1 MKKERLMGLLDNVSP
16 QWIENQFTL
25 WKSEPEK
32 LSEQWRAFFA
42 GFELGNS
49 MEGPTGPAALATDDA
64 LKHSAVQ
71 SLIYRYRDI
80 GHLLACTDPLSPCKM
95 DHPLLALS
103 AFDLD
108 SSDLERTFHT
118 RRFMKQTATLK
129 EIVQV
134 LRSTYCGS
142 TGVEFMHIQ
151 DPAERQWLI
160 DRMEPTLNRGNF
172 SREERLRI
180 LKKLKEAA
188 FFERQLQKKFPGQ
201 TRFSLEGGDVL
212 IPLLDAVVRKAA
224 GLGVSDIVF
233 GMPHRGRLNVLVNI
247 FGMPHEHMF
256 AEFSDNVE
264 YGVVGEGDVKY
275 HKGVSAD
282 LTLPDDGTIHLTLT
296 ANPSHLEAIDPVVE
310 GKCRARQDRLGE
322 DGEKRVL
329 PLLIHGD
336 AAFAGQGVVAETLN
350 LSQLAG
356 YRTGGTLHIVL
367 NNQIGFTTAPA
378 DARSSLYATDV
389 AKMVRAPVFHV
400 YGDDPE
406 AVLHAAEL
414 ALAYRD
420 QFGKDVVV
428 EVICYRRHGHNE
440 GDEPYFT
447 QPLMYERIKL
457 RPQLHIIYQAELL
470 SGDFTD
476 AELKEVEA
484 EVLGEVIGVAGSAVP
499 VESSFLARW
508 SGMRPGLTKETVPS
522 AVPAATLQELSE
534 KLCVIPEGFNPHPKV
549 AALLARRRDAVLKGG
564 PLDWGNVET
573 LAFATLLAQGVPIRL
588 SGQDV
593 RRGTFS
599 HRHAVLLDQQNGSTY
614 LPLSSLAREGVGFR
628 AFDSMLAEYSVLGFD
643 YGYSLE
649 APEALTV
656 WEAQYGDFSNG
667 AQVIIDQFIA
677 SGEAKWER
685 SSGLVLMLPHG
696 YEGQGAEHSSARI
709 ERFLALSAG
718 DNIQVVY
725 PSTPAQLFHVLRRQ
739 MLQGFRKPL
748 VLFTPKSLLRHP
760 LCVSSLEDLSAG
772 KFREVIAGP
781 VGDDVQQVLICT
793 GKIYYD
799 LIERILKDQVKWTAL
814 VRVEQL
820 YPLAVDQLREE
831 LGRYPAGVRY
841 SWVQEEP
848 RNMGAWRSLRNP
860 LAELLGSEPRYV
872 GRPDAAAPA
881 SGSHRLDRVEQERIV
896 AEALQ
901 FP

>member
-1 MKKERLMGLLDNVSP
+1 MGLLDNVSP
-16 QWIENQFTL
+16 LWIENQFTI
-25 WKSEPEK
+25 WKSEPEQ

-42 GFELGNS
+42 GFELGS
-49 MEGPTGPAALATDDA
+49 SSEGAPGSAALASEDA
-64 LKHSAVQ
+64 LKHSSVQ

-103 AFDLD
+103 AFELD
-108 SSDLERTFHT
+108 NSDLERTFHT

-129 EIVQV
+129 EILGVM
-134 LRSTYCGS
+134 RSTYCGS

-151 DPAERQWLI
+151 DPVERQWLI
-160 DRMEPTLNRGNF
+160 DRMEPTRNRGSF
-172 SREERLRI
+172 GREERLHI
-180 LKKLKEAA
+180 LRKLKQAA
-188 FFERQLQKKFPGQ
+188 FFERNLQKKFPGQ

-212 IPLLDAVVRKAA
+212 IPMLDAVVRKAA
-224 GLGVSDIVF
+224 ALGVSDVVL

-282 LTLPDDGTIHLTLT
+282 LVLPGDRSIHLTLT

-310 GKCRARQDRLGE
+310 GKCRARQDRLGA

-389 AKMVRAPVFHV
+389 AKMVRIPVFHV

-406 AVLHAAEL
+406 AVLHATEL

-420 QFGKDVVV
+420 AFKKDVVV

-457 RPQLHIIYQAELL
+457 RPQLHTLYEAELL
-470 SGDFTD
+470 SEDFTA

-484 EVLGEVIGVAGSAVP
+484 QVLGEAIGAAGSAVP

-508 SGMRPGLTKETVPS
+508 SGMKPGLVRVPVAS
-522 AVPAATLQELSE
+522 AVPGAVLQELSG
-534 KLCVIPEGFNPHPKV
+534 KLCVIPEGFTPHPKV
-549 AALLARRRDAVLKGG
+549 AALLTKRREAVLKGG
-564 PLDWGNVET
+564 PLDWGNAET
-573 LAFATLLAQGVPIRL
+573 LAFATLLDEGHPIRI

-593 RRGTFS
+593 RRSTFS
-599 HRHAVLLDQQNGSTY
+599 HRHAVLLDQKNGDAHI
-614 LPLSSLAREGVGFR
+614 PLASLGRDGATFQVY
-628 AFDSMLAEYSVLGFD
+628 DSMLAEYSVLGFD

-649 APEALTV
+649 APEALTI
-656 WEAQYGDFSNG
+656 WEAQYGDFANG
-667 AQVIIDQFIA
+667 AQVIIDQFLA

-685 SSGLVLMLPHG
+685 CSGLVLMLPHG

-718 DNIQVVY
+718 DNLQIVY

-739 MLQGFRKPL
+739 LLQSFRKPL

-760 LCVSSLEDLSAG
+760 LCVSSLEDLTSG
-772 KFREVIAGP
+772 GFQEVISSP
-781 VGDDVQQVLICT
+781 LESEVQQVLICT

-799 LIERILKDQVKWTAL
+799 LAERIEKDQVKWTAL

-820 YPLAVDQLREE
+820 YPLAVDQLKDA
-831 LGRYPAGVRY
+831 LGKYPAGTRF

-860 LAELLGSEPRYV
+860 LAELLGAEPRYV

-901 FP
+901 YP

>member
-1 MKKERLMGLLDNVSP
+1 MGMLDNLSP
-16 QWIENQFTL
+16 LWIENQFAI
-25 WKSEPEK
+25 WKREPEK
-32 LSEQWRAFFA
+32 LSDEWRAFFA
-42 GFELGNS
+42 GFELGLDREQPLGAPLS
-49 MEGPTGPAALATDDA
+49 TEAAL
-64 LKHSAVQ
+64 KQSAVQ
-71 SLIYRYRDI
+71 SLIYRYRDL
-80 GHLLACTDPLSPCKM
+80 GHLLACTDPLSPCRM
-95 DHPLLALS
+95 DHPILELS
-103 AFDLD
+103 AFGLDNSDLD
-108 SSDLERTFHT
+108 KTFHT
-118 RRFMKQTATLK
+118 KRFMKQSATLK

-142 TGVEFMHIQ
+142 IGVEFMHIQ
-151 DPAERQWLI
+151 DPEERQWLI
-160 DRMEPTLNRGNF
+160 DRMEPTGNRGSF
-172 SREERLRI
+172 TREARLII

-212 IPLLDAVVRKAA
+212 IPLLDAAVRKAA
-224 GLGVSDIVF
+224 TLGISDIIF

-247 FGMPHEHMF
+247 FDMPYESMF
-256 AEFSDNVE
+256 AEFSDNSE

-275 HKGVSAD
+275 HKGFSVD
-282 LTLPDDGTIHLTLT
+282 LNLPDNRTVHLTLT

-322 DGEKRVL
+322 GAEGRVL

-350 LSQLAG
+350 LSKLAG

-389 AKMVRAPVFHV
+389 AKMVKAPVFHV
-400 YGDDPE
+400 YGDDAE
-406 AVLHAAEL
+406 AVVHATEL
-414 ALAYRD
+414 ALSYRD
-420 QFGKDVVV
+420 RFRSDVVV

-447 QPLMYERIKL
+447 QPLMYGQIKL
-457 RPQLHIIYQAELL
+457 RPQLHALYQAELL
-470 SGDFTD
+470 GEGF
-476 AELKEVEA
+476 AEEELQAVEA
-484 EVLGEVIGVAGSAVP
+484 EVVEQIRQASERDATPIESA
-499 VESSFLARW
+499 FLARW
-508 SGMRPGLTKETVPS
+508 SGMKPGLSSAQVATAVASETLV
-522 AVPAATLQELSE
+522 ELSE
-534 KLCVIPEGFNPHPKV
+534 RLSFIPESFSPHPKV
-549 AALLARRRDAVLKGG
+549 AALLQKRREAVAKGG

-573 LAFATLLAQGVPIRL
+573 LAFGTLLSQGIPIRI

-599 HRHAVLLDQQNGSTY
+599 HRHAALLDQVTGSVY
-614 LPLSSLAREGVGFR
+614 LPLAGVAGDGASFR
-628 AFDSMLAEYSVLGFD
+628 AYDSMLAEYSVLGFD
-643 YGYSLE
+643 YGYSIE
-649 APEALTV
+649 APEALTI
-656 WEAQYGDFSNG
+656 WEAQYGDFANG

-709 ERFLALSAG
+709 ERFLALSAAG
-718 DNIQVVY
+718 NLQIVY

-739 MLQGFRKPL
+739 MLQSFRKPL

-760 LCVSSLEDLSAG
+760 LCVSRIADLTSG
-772 KFREVIAGP
+772 EFREVIAEP
-781 VGDDVQQVLICT
+781 AADGDLRQILICT

-799 LIERILKDQVKWTAL
+799 LAERITRDQVKGTAL

-820 YPLAVDQLREE
+820 YPLAADLLRSE
-831 LGRYPAGVRY
+831 LQRYPSGVRF

-848 RNMGAWRSLRNP
+848 HNMGAWRFIRP
-860 LAELLGSEPRYV
+860 ILAEILGSEPHYI

-881 SGSHRLDRVEQERIV
+881 SGSHRLDRVEQERIIN
-896 AEALQ
+896 EALTL
-901 FP
+901 

>member
-1 MKKERLMGLLDNVSP
+1 MGVLENLSP
-16 QWIENQFTL
+16 LWIENQYMV
-25 WKSEPEK
+25 WKSAPET
-32 LSEQWRAFFA
+32 LSDEWRAFFA
-42 GFELGNS
+42 GFELGF
-49 MEGPTGPAALATDDA
+49 EREPAGTALSNEDA

-80 GHLLACTDPLSPCKM
+80 GHLLACTDPLSPCLM
-95 DHPLLALS
+95 EHQLLALS
-103 AFDLD
+103 AFGLDDADLAK
-108 SSDLERTFHT
+108 TFHSK
-118 RRFMKQTATLK
+118 RFMKQSATLK

-142 TGVEFMHIQ
+142 VGVEFMHMQ
-151 DPAERQWLI
+151 DPEQRQWLI
-160 DRMEPTLNRGNF
+160 DRMEPNLNRGSF
-172 SREERLRI
+172 TPQQRLTI
-180 LKKLKEAA
+180 LRKLKQADL
-188 FFERQLQKKFPGQ
+188 FERHLQKKFPGQ
-201 TRFSLEGGDVL
+201 TRFSLEGGDAL
-212 IPLLDAVVRKAA
+212 IPMLDAAVKKAA
-224 GLGVSDIVF
+224 SFGVSDIVI

-247 FGMPHEHMF
+247 FGMPFENMF
-256 AEFSDNVE
+256 TEFADNVE

-275 HKGVSAD
+275 HKGYSAD
-282 LTLPDDGTIHLTLT
+282 LTLADERSIHLTLT

-322 DGEKRVL
+322 EGEGRVL

-336 AAFAGQGVVAETLN
+336 AAFAGQGVVAETFN

-367 NNQIGFTTAPA
+367 NNQIGFTTLPA
-378 DARSSLYATDV
+378 DARSSHYATDV
-389 AKMVRAPVFHV
+389 AKLVGAPVFHV

-406 AVLHAAEL
+406 AVVHATEL
-414 ALAYRD
+414 ALSYRD
-420 QFGKDVVV
+420 RYRRDVVV

-440 GDEPYFT
+440 GDEPNFT
-447 QPLMYERIKL
+447 QPIMYEQIKL
-457 RPQLHIIYQAELL
+457 RPQLHLLYESELL
-470 SGDFTD
+470 REGFSQE
-476 AELKEVEA
+476 ELKA
-484 EVLGEVIGVAGSAVP
+484 
-499 VESSFLARW
+499 VESEVSEQILQSGERDAAPQESAFMARW
-508 SGMRPGLTKETVPS
+508 SGMKAGLAKEPVTTRV
-522 AVPAATLQELSE
+522 AGDHLLQLAGQLAAL
-534 KLCVIPEGFNPHPKV
+534 PEGFNAHPKV
-549 AALLARRRDAVLKGG
+549 AGLLQKRREAVQQGG

-573 LAFATLLAQGVPIRL
+573 LAFASLLSQGVPVRL

-599 HRHAVLLDQQNGSTY
+599 HRHAALFDQQTGSVH
-614 LPLSSLAREGVGFR
+614 LPLAGVAAQGAAFR

-649 APEALTV
+649 SPESLTV
-656 WEAQYGDFSNG
+656 WEAQYGDFANG

-709 ERFLALSAG
+709 ERFLNLSAG
-718 DNIQVVY
+718 GNMQVVF

-739 MLQGFRKPL
+739 MLQKFRKPL

-760 LCVSSLEDLSAG
+760 LCVSTVEDLSTG
-772 KFREVIAGP
+772 QFREVIAESARFGE
-781 VGDDVQQVLICT
+781 VQQVLICT

-799 LIERILKDQVKWTAL
+799 LLERITKDEVKGVAL

-820 YPLAVDQLREE
+820 YPLGIDQLRGE
-831 LGRYPAGVRY
+831 LERYPSGTRF

-848 RNMGAWRSLRNP
+848 HNMGAWRFIGHSLGQI
-860 LAELLGSEPRYV
+860 LGTKPRYV

-896 AEALQ
+896 DEALSS
-901 FP
+901 

>member
-1 MKKERLMGLLDNVSP
+1 MGLLDNVSP
-16 QWIENQFTL
+16 LWIENQFTL

-42 GFELGNS
+42 GFELGS
-49 MEGPTGPAALATDDA
+49 SVEGGAAALAPEDA

-95 DHPLLALS
+95 EHPLLALS
-103 AFDLD
+103 AFGLD
-108 SSDLERTFHT
+108 YPDLERTFHT

-129 EIVQV
+129 EILQT

-151 DPAERQWLI
+151 DPDERQWLI
-160 DRMEPTLNRGNF
+160 DRMEPTCNRGSF
-172 SREERLRI
+172 SREQRLLI
-180 LKKLKEAA
+180 LRKLKEAA

-224 GLGVSDIVF
+224 ALGVSDVVL

-256 AEFSDNVE
+256 AEFADNVE

-282 LTLPDDGTIHLTLT
+282 LALPGDGAIHLTLT

-322 DGEKRVL
+322 EGERRVL

-350 LSQLAG
+350 LSLLEG

-420 QFGKDVVV
+420 TFGKDAVV

-447 QPLMYERIKL
+447 QPLMYESIKL
-457 RPQLHIIYQAELL
+457 RPQLHTIYQAELL
-470 SGDFTD
+470 SEGFDQ
-476 AELKEVEA
+476 AELMAVEA
-484 EVLGEVIGVAGSAVP
+484 EALGDALGVNGLHAVP
-499 VESSFLARW
+499 EQSSFLARW
-508 SGMRPGLTKETVPS
+508 SGMKPGQVREPVAS
-522 AVPAATLQELSE
+522 SVDAAVLRELSDR
-534 KLCVIPEGFNPHPKV
+534 LRIIPEGFHPHPKI
-549 AALLARRRDAVLKGG
+549 AALLGKRREAVLKGG

-573 LAFATLLAQGVPIRL
+573 LAFASLLAQGTAIRL

-599 HRHAVLLDQQNGSTY
+599 HRHSTLLDQKDGSTY
-614 LPLSSLAREGVGFR
+614 HPLDTVARDGASFR
-628 AFDSMLAEYSVLGFD
+628 AYNSMLAEYSVLGFD
-643 YGYSLE
+643 YGYSIE
-649 APEALTV
+649 APETLTI
-656 WEAQYGDFSNG
+656 WEAQYGDFVNG

-709 ERFLALSAG
+709 ERFLALAAG
-718 DNIQVVY
+718 DNLQIVY

-748 VLFTPKSLLRHP
+748 VLFTPKSMLRHP
-760 LCVSSLEDLSAG
+760 LCVSTLEELSCG
-772 KFREVIAGP
+772 GFRDVIADPLDPGG
-781 VGDDVQQVLICT
+781 VRQVLICT

-799 LIERILKDQVKWTAL
+799 LSERMVRDKIEGTAI

-820 YPLAVDQLREE
+820 YPLAVDRLREE
-831 LGRYPAGVRY
+831 LGRYPEGMRF

-848 RNMGAWRSLRNP
+848 RNMGAWRSLRNQI
-860 LAELLGSEPRYV
+860 AELLGAEPHYI

-896 AEALQ
+896 REALQ
-901 FP
+901 IP

>member
-1 MKKERLMGLLDNVSP
+1 MGLLDNVSP
-16 QWIENQFTL
+16 LWIENQFTL
-25 WKSEPEK
+25 WKSHPEQ

-42 GFELGNS
+42 GFELGS
-49 MEGPTGPAALATDDA
+49 SAETAPHAALSPEDA

-80 GHLLACTDPLSPCKM
+80 GHLLACTDPLSPCKI
-95 DHPLLALS
+95 DHPFLALS
-103 AFDLD
+103 AFGLEPSDLD
-108 SSDLERTFHT
+108 STFHT
-118 RRFMKQTATLK
+118 RRFMKQSATLR

-160 DRMEPTLNRGNF
+160 DRMEPTCNRGSF
-172 SREERLRI
+172 TREERLII
-180 LKKLKEAA
+180 LRKLKEAA

-224 GLGVSDIVF
+224 ALGVSDIVL

-247 FGMPHEHMF
+247 FGMPHENML
-256 AEFSDNVE
+256 AEFADNVE

-282 LTLPDDGTIHLTLT
+282 LVLPDGHAIHLTLT

-310 GKCRARQDRLGE
+310 GKCRARQDRMGAEGE
-322 DGEKRVL
+322 QRVL

-336 AAFAGQGVVAETLN
+336 AAFSGQGVVAETMN
-350 LSQLAG
+350 LSLLAG

-367 NNQIGFTTAPA
+367 NNQLGFTTAPA

-420 QFGKDVVV
+420 HFKKDVVV

-447 QPLMYERIKL
+447 QPLMYDRIKL
-457 RPQLHIIYQAELL
+457 RPQLHTIYEAELL
-470 SGDFTD
+470 SEDFTA
-476 AELKEVEA
+476 AELKELEA
-484 EVLGEVIGVAGSAVP
+484 KALSDAIGPAGSAVP
-499 VESSFLARW
+499 ETSSFLARW
-508 SGMRPGLTKETVPS
+508 SGMKPGPVKEPVTT
-522 AVPAATLQELSE
+522 AVAAATLQELSG
-534 KLCVIPEGFNPHPKV
+534 KLCAVPQGFNPHPKV
-549 AALLARRRDAVLKGG
+549 AALLARRREAVSKGG
-564 PLDWGNVET
+564 PLDWGNAET
-573 LAFATLLAQGVPIRL
+573 LAFATLLGQGIPIRL

-593 RRGTFS
+593 RRSTFS
-599 HRHAVLLDQQNGSTY
+599 HRHAVLSDQLDGKSY
-614 LPLSSLAREGVGFR
+614 LPLDAVARDGATFSVY
-628 AFDSMLAEYSVLGFD
+628 DSMLAEFSVLGFD
-643 YGYSLE
+643 YGYSIE
-649 APEALTV
+649 APEALTI
-656 WEAQYGDFSNG
+656 WEAQYGDFVNG

-718 DNIQVVY
+718 DNLQVVY

-739 MLQGFRKPL
+739 MLQSFRKPL
-748 VLFTPKSLLRHP
+748 ILFTPKSLLRHP
-760 LCVSSLEDLSAG
+760 LCVSTLDDLSGGA
-772 KFREVIAGP
+772 FREVIAEP
-781 VGDDVQQVLICT
+781 VGSDVQQVLICT

-799 LIERILKDQVKWTAL
+799 LTERIQRDQVKWTAL

-831 LGRYPAGVRY
+831 LGKYPAGTRF

-848 RNMGAWRSLRNP
+848 RNMGAWRSLRNQ
-860 LAELLGSEPRYV
+860 LAEILGEEPRYV

-901 FP
+901 YP

>member
-1 MKKERLMGLLDNVSP
+1 MGMADNLSP
-16 QWIENQFTL
+16 LWIENQYRI
-25 WKSEPEK
+25 WKSNPHE
-32 LSEQWRAFFA
+32 LSDEWRAFFT
-42 GFELGNS
+42 GFELAGAPS
-49 MEGPTGPAALATDDA
+49 AAGVPLSTEEA

-80 GHLLACTDPLSPCKM
+80 GHLLACTDPLSPCLLE
-95 DHPLLALS
+95 HPLLALP
-103 AFDLD
+103 AFGLD
-108 SSDLERTFHT
+108 SSDLDKTFHT

-151 DPAERQWLI
+151 DPDERQWLI
-160 DRMEPTLNRGNF
+160 DRMEPTSNRGDF
-172 SREERLRI
+172 SREQRLAI
-180 LKKLKEAA
+180 LRKLKEAA
-188 FFERQLQKKFPGQ
+188 LFERALQKKFPGQ

-212 IPLLDAVVRKAA
+212 IPLLDAALGEAA
-224 GLGVSDIVF
+224 SLGVTDVVF

-247 FGMPHEHMF
+247 FGMPYESMF
-256 AEFSDNVE
+256 AEFADNAE

-275 HKGVSAD
+275 HKGYSAD
-282 LTLPDDGTIHLTLT
+282 LQLADNRSLHLTLT

-322 DGEKRVL
+322 GSEQRVL

-336 AAFAGQGVVAETLN
+336 AAFSGQGIVPETLN

-367 NNQIGFTTAPA
+367 NNQIGFTTLPS
-378 DARSSLYATDV
+378 DARSTHYATDV
-389 AKMVRAPVFHV
+389 AKMVKAPIFHV

-406 AVLHAAEL
+406 AVVHAVQL
-414 ALAYRD
+414 ALSYRH
-420 QFGKDVVV
+420 QYQKDVVV
-428 EVICYRRHGHNE
+428 EVICYRRFGHNE

-447 QPLMYERIKL
+447 QPLMYEAIKL
-457 RPQLHIIYQAELL
+457 RPQLHSIYEMELL
-470 SGDFTD
+470 SQGFEED
-476 AELKEVEA
+476 ELKQIEA
-484 EVLGEVIGVAGSAVP
+484 EVAGQINQLSAGNAP
-499 VESSFLARW
+499 AAESAFLARW
-508 SGMRPGLTKETVPS
+508 SGMKPGVPRAPVPTAVASET
-522 AVPAATLQELSE
+522 LLGLSE
-534 KLCVIPEGFNPHPKV
+534 KLALIPEGFHPHPKV
-549 AALLARRRDAVLKGG
+549 AALLQRRREALLKGG

-573 LAFATLLAQGVPIRL
+573 LAYATLLNEGTPVRI

-599 HRHAVLLDQQNGSTY
+599 HRHAALFDQQDGSPY
-614 LPLSSLAREGVGFR
+614 YPLAGLAGEKAAFH
-628 AFDSMLAEYSVLGFD
+628 AFDSMLAEFSVLGFE
-643 YGYSLE
+643 YGYSIE
-649 APEALTV
+649 APEALTI
-656 WEAQYGDFSNG
+656 WEAQYGDFANG
-667 AQVIIDQFIA
+667 GQVIIDQFIA

-709 ERFLALSAG
+709 ERFLTLAASGNLQ
-718 DNIQVVY
+718 IVF

-739 MLQGFRKPL
+739 MLQNFRKPL

-760 LCVSSLEDLSAG
+760 RCVSQLEELSSG
-772 KFREVIAGP
+772 QFQEVIAEPAQQGS
-781 VGDDVQQVLICT
+781 VKQVLICS

-799 LIERILKDQVKWTAL
+799 LTDRIEKEQVTGTAL

-820 YPLAVDQLREE
+820 YPLAADLLRNE
-831 LGRYPAGVRY
+831 LRRYPSGTRFC
-841 SWVQEEP
+841 WVQEEP
-848 RNMGAWRSLRNP
+848 QNMGAWPFIRPQLT
-860 LAELLGSEPRYV
+860 EILGALPRYV

-896 AEALQ
+896 SEALSH
-901 FP
+901 

>member
-1 MKKERLMGLLDNVSP
+1 MGMLDNVSP
-16 QWIENQFTL
+16 LWIENQFTL
-25 WKSEPEK
+25 FKSEPEK
-32 LSEQWRAFFA
+32 LSDEWRAFFT
-42 GFELGNS
+42 GFELGGAAGELS
-49 MEGPTGPAALATDDA
+49 AAPALAPEDA
-64 LKHSAVQ
+64 LKQSAVQ

-80 GHLLACTDPLSPCKM
+80 GHLLACTDPLSPCCM
-95 DHPLLALS
+95 EHPLLSLA
-103 AFDLD
+103 AFGLD
-108 SSDLERTFHT
+108 SSYLDTTIHT
-118 RRFMKQTATLK
+118 RRFLKQTATLR

-151 DPAERQWLI
+151 DPLERQWLI
-160 DRMEPTLNRGNF
+160 DRMEPSCNRGSF
-172 SREERLRI
+172 SHEERLLI
-180 LKKLKEAA
+180 LRKLKEAA
-188 FFERQLQKKFPGQ
+188 FFESQLQKKFPGQ

-212 IPLLDAVVRKAA
+212 IPLLDAAVRKAA
-224 GLGVSDIVF
+224 STGVSDIVI

-247 FGMPHEHMF
+247 FGMPHENMF
-256 AEFSDNVE
+256 AEFADNAE
-264 YGVVGEGDVKY
+264 FGVVGEGDVKY
-275 HKGVSAD
+275 HKGFSAD
-282 LTLPDDGTIHLTLT
+282 FPLPGDRAIHLTLT

-310 GKCRARQDRLGE
+310 GKCRARQDRLG
-322 DGEKRVL
+322 DGGEGRVL

-378 DARSSLYATDV
+378 DARSSLYATDL

-406 AVLHAAEL
+406 AVLHATEL
-414 ALAYRD
+414 ALAYRER
-420 QFGKDVVV
+420 FRKDVVV

-447 QPLMYERIKL
+447 QPLMYELIKL
-457 RPQLHIIYQAELL
+457 RPQLHALYQAELL
-470 SGDFTD
+470 DDGFSE
-476 AELKEVEA
+476 AELKGVEA
-484 EVLGEVIGVAGSAVP
+484 GVVEQIQQAAERSAVP
-499 VESSFLARW
+499 MESAFLAQW
-508 SGMRPGLTKETVPS
+508 SGMKPGLAKEPVAS
-522 AVPAATLQELSE
+522 AVAAASLLEISE
-534 KLCVIPEGFNPHPKV
+534 KLSMVPEGFNPHPKV
-549 AALLARRRDAVLKGG
+549 AALLAKRREAVLQGG
-564 PLDWGNVET
+564 PLDWGNAET
-573 LAFATLLAQGVPIRL
+573 LAFATLLAQEVSIRL

-599 HRHAVLLDQQNGSTY
+599 HRHAVLLDQHDGSGY
-614 LPLSSLAREGVGFR
+614 LPLAGVAKGGASFH

-649 APEALTV
+649 APETLTV
-656 WEAQYGDFSNG
+656 WEAQYGDFANG

-718 DNIQVVY
+718 DNMQIVY

-760 LCVSSLEDLSAG
+760 LCVSSLDDLDSG
-772 KFREVIAGP
+772 GFREVIADP
-781 VGDDVQQVLICT
+781 VDQGLVQQLLICT

-799 LIERILKDQVKWTAL
+799 LSERILKDQVKGTAL
-814 VRVEQL
+814 LRVEQL
-820 YPLAVDQLREE
+820 YPLAVDQLSEE
-831 LGRYPAGVRY
+831 LSRYPVGTRF

-848 RNMGAWRSLRNP
+848 RNMGAWPFLRYP
-860 LAELLGSEPRYV
+860 LAELLGAEPRYV

-881 SGSHRLDRVEQERIV
+881 SGSHRLDRLEQERIV
-896 AEALQ
+896 NEALQ
-901 FP
+901 IA

>member
-1 MKKERLMGLLDNVSP
+1 MGMLDNVSP
-16 QWIENQFTL
+16 LWMENQFAL

-32 LSEQWRAFFA
+32 LSAEWRAFFT
-42 GFELGNS
+42 GFELG
-49 MEGPTGPAALATDDA
+49 GAAGGLPGAAALAPADA

-80 GHLLACTDPLSPCKM
+80 GHLLACTDPLSPCSM
-95 DHPLLALS
+95 EHSLLALS

-108 SSDLERTFHT
+108 PSDLEKTFHT
-118 RRFMKQTATLK
+118 RRFLKQTATLK

-160 DRMEPTLNRGNF
+160 DRMEPCCNRGDF
-172 SREERLRI
+172 SREDRLLI
-180 LKKLKEAA
+180 LRKLKETA

-224 GLGVSDIVF
+224 SLGVTDIVL

-247 FGMPHEHMF
+247 FGMPYESMF
-256 AEFSDNVE
+256 AEFADNAE

-275 HKGVSAD
+275 HKGFSAD
-282 LTLPDDGTIHLTLT
+282 LGLPGNRAIHLTLT

-322 DGEKRVL
+322 GGEGRVL

-336 AAFAGQGVVAETLN
+336 AAFAGQGVVAETMN

-367 NNQIGFTTAPA
+367 NNQIGFTTAAA

-406 AVLHAAEL
+406 AVLNAAEL

-420 QFGKDVVV
+420 AYRKDVVV

-457 RPQLHIIYQAELL
+457 RPQLHALYEVELL
-470 SGDFTD
+470 GEGFSEE
-476 AELKEVEA
+476 ELKGVEA
-484 EVLGEVIGVAGSAVP
+484 EVVEQIRKATERSAAPTESAFLAHWTGRKPGLAKDPVATAVAGATLQAISQQLSAVP
-499 VESSFLARW
+499 
-508 SGMRPGLTKETVPS
+508 P
-522 AVPAATLQELSE
+522 
-534 KLCVIPEGFNPHPKV
+534 GFNPHPKV
-549 AALLARRRDAVLKGG
+549 AQLLTRRREALLKGG

-573 LAFATLLAQGVPIRL
+573 LAFATLLAEGIPIRL

-599 HRHAVLLDQQNGSTY
+599 HRHSVLLDQQNGSSY
-614 LPLSSLAREGVGFR
+614 FPLASVAEGGASFR
-628 AFDSMLAEYSVLGFD
+628 AYDSMLAEYSVMGFD

-656 WEAQYGDFSNG
+656 WEAQYGDFANG
-667 AQVIIDQFIA
+667 AQVMIDQFIA

-709 ERFLALSAG
+709 ERFLVLSAA
-718 DNIQVVY
+718 DNLQIVY
-725 PSTPAQLFHVLRRQ
+725 PSTPSQLFHVLRRQ
-739 MLQGFRKPL
+739 MLQSFRKPL

-760 LCVSSLEDLSAG
+760 LCVSTLEDLASGA
-772 KFREVIAGP
+772 FREVIADPADPGS
-781 VGDDVQQVLICT
+781 VQQVLICT

-799 LIERILKDQVKWTAL
+799 LLERIVKDQVKGTAL
-814 VRVEQL
+814 LRVEQL
-820 YPLAVDQLREE
+820 YPLASEQLREE
-831 LGRYPAGVRY
+831 LGRYRDGTRF

-848 RNMGAWRSLRNP
+848 CNMGAWRFIRNP
-860 LAELLGSEPRYV
+860 LAELLGTEPRYV

-896 AEALQ
+896 TEALQ
-901 FP
+901 IS